1 MAPLFC
7 LINLSYNLNMLSIK
21 KLYSGYNKS
30 EILHGVDID
39 VNAGEIVVMIGPNG
53 AGKST
58 VLKSIFSLTDIYSG
72 KIIYND
78 RDITRLKTFELIEL
92 GISFVPQGRQLFQNM
107 TVLENL
113 QMGAFMIRD
122 KDIIEKGIEDIF
134 KKFPILK
141 EKQNQIAATL
151 SGGQQQLVAIARALI
166 QNPQLLLL
174 DEPSLGLS
182 PKMMQEVFDKI
193 VEIKNSGVDILI
205 VEQNARQAMCI
216 ADRTYV
222 LEGGKIGISGGKDII
237 DNPKIREI
245 YFGSDLNLEKVKA
258 CPVN

>member
-1 MAPLFC
+1 
-7 LINLSYNLNMLSIK
+7 
-21 KLYSGYNKS
+21 
-30 EILHGVDID
+30 
-39 VNAGEIVVMIGPNG
+39 MIGPNG

-58 VLKSIFSLTDIYSG
+58 ILKSIFSLADVYSG
-72 KIIYND
+72 KVIYNE

-92 GISFVPQGRQLFQNM
+92 GISYVPQGRQLFQNM

-122 KDIIEKGIEDIF
+122 KEVIQKGIDNIF

-141 EKQNQIAATL
+141 EKQNQISATL

-182 PKMMQEVFDKI
+182 PKMMQEIFDEIIK
-193 VEIKNSGVDILI
+193 IKNDGVDILI

-222 LEGGKIGISGGKDII
+222 LEGGKVGIHGGKEII

-245 YFGSDLNLEKVKA
+245 YFGSDLNIEKVKS
-258 CPVN
+258 CPII